1 MLWTI
6 LALCFGCRPQFAAAP
21 KDGGPR
27 WTELTSEHF
36 TVWTDGDPARAL
48 DLIRQFERFH
58 HVASVVAYPT
68 APSSGRALAIVVR
81 NDEELSVVNNGGEA
95 RAFAS
100 SAGWPLWQPVVV
112 LSLTASEQRTVVHE
126 LVHLVSYAVI
136 HHQPRWLS
144 EGMAT
149 YFESMQLDPGLST
162 VTVGAAPLRYGSRG
176 RMVPVSELFDWNQN
190 NLNAEEVPLYQTAW
204 ALFSF
209 LINEHRAELAHYLWL
224 IDRTGGLAKDTW
236 RQQQR
241 HTWNEAFPS
250 LPVEQVD
257 SKLEDWIAHGRHL
270 ELQFQVAFKAAPIT
284 ARRLGEADT
293 YAVRA
298 LVLGGPTPAQRER
311 AREEIEHALVA
322 EPTNALAWVLN
333 TRVGGRIGTQV
344 AQSITAAHP
353 EDWRAWWLA
362 TTSLENAHGDPA
374 ELDRTRTRACALIA
388 QNRALVAPPRLC
400 PGRDGTP
407 PSR

>member
-1 MLWTI
+1 M
-6 LALCFGCRPQFAAAP
+6 LALCFGCHPQFSVAP
-21 KDGGPR
+21 KDGGPP
-27 WTELTSEHF
+27 WIELTSEHF
-36 TVWTDGDPARAL
+36 TVWTDADPARVSE
-48 DLIRQFERFH
+48 LIHRIEHVH

-81 NDEELSVVNNGGEA
+81 NDAELSEVSNNGEA
-95 RAFAS
+95 RAFAA
-100 SAGWPLWQPVVV
+100 SAGWPLWQPIVV
-112 LSLTASEQRTVVHE
+112 LSLTGSQQRTVTHE
-126 LVHLVSYAVI
+126 LVHLVSYKVI

-149 YFESMQLDPGLST
+149 YFESMKLDTSLST
-162 VTVGAAPLRYGSRG
+162 VTVGAAPLRYGSRE
-176 RMVPVSELFDWNQN
+176 RMVPVSQLFDWNQVKQ
-190 NLNAEEVPLYQTAW
+190 NAEEAPLYQTAW
-204 ALFSF
+204 ALFAF

-224 IDRTGGLAKDTW
+224 TDSTSGPAKDTW

-241 HTWNEAFPS
+241 HTWNEGFPS

-257 SKLEDWIAHGRHL
+257 SKLKGWMAHGRHL
-270 ELQFQVAFKAAPIT
+270 ELQFRIALRDAPIT
-284 ARRLGEADT
+284 ARRLGDADT

-298 LVLGGPTPAQRER
+298 LVLDGPTPTQRER
-311 AREEIEHALVA
+311 ARAEIEHALSV
-322 EPTNALAWVLN
+322 ESTNPLAWVLK
-333 TRVGGRIGTQV
+333 TRVGDKIGIQV

-362 TTSLENAHGDPA
+362 TTSLENANGDPT
-374 ELDRTRTRACALIA
+374 ELDRARTRACTLIA

-400 PGRDGTP
+400 PARDGTP